1 MSRGSKSATPEA
13 VTLGFESDC
22 VTVPV
27 KAVLPVRT
35 LGASVKSSRKYRQI
49 TASIK
54 EVGLVEPPVV
64 SRSPDQDGSYLLL
77 DGHIRIEVLKD
88 LGIEQVECLVS
99 TDDEAFTYN
108 KRISRLAP
116 IQEHRMIRKAI
127 ERGVSGEKIALALD
141 LNPRTI
147 VRKARLLDGICEEAV
162 GILKDK
168 PCTMVVFETLRK
180 MKTLRQIEAAELMAN
195 ANNYSVAY
203 ISAILA
209 GTPQAQLADTTKPKK
224 MKGITPEAMARM
236 ERELARLQE
245 GITSIQDSYGRDHL
259 QLTVIKGY
267 LGKLLGNARIVR
279 YLMQH
284 RPEFLAEFQA
294 IAEMAPG
301 PPPDV
306 G

>member
-1 MSRGSKSATPEA
+1 MSRGKRKTPDA

-22 VTVPV
+22 VIVSV
-27 KAVLPVRT
+27 DSVLPVRA

-64 SRSPDQDGSYLLL
+64 TRSTGQADTYMLL

-88 LGIEQVECLVS
+88 LGIERVECLIS

-116 IQEHRMIRKAI
+116 IQEHKMIRKAI
-127 ERGVSGEKIALALD
+127 ERGVSEEKIALALD
-141 LNPRTI
+141 LNPRSI

-168 PCTMVVFETLRK
+168 HC
-180 MKTLRQIEAAELMAN
+180 A
-195 ANNYSVAY
+195 
-203 ISAILA
+203 
-209 GTPQAQLADTTKPKK
+209 KK

-245 GITSIQDSYGRDHL
+245 GISSIQDTYGEDHL

-267 LGKLLGNARIVR
+267 LAKLLGNTRIVR

-294 IAEMAPG
+294 ITEVASPPLPEAE
-301 PPPDV
+301 
-306 G
+306 